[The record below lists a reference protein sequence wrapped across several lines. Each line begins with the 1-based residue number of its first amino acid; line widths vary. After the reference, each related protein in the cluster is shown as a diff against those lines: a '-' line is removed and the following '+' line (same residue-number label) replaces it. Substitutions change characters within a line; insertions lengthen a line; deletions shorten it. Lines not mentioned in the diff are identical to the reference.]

1 MVMIGNY
8 NFKDSEKK
16 WQKFWET
23 EKIYA
28 FDKKSKKENF
38 SIDTPPPY
46 VSADHLHVGHA
57 ISYSQAEFIAR
68 YKRMQGFNVFYPM
81 GFDDNGLPTE
91 RFVEK
96 KYNINKNKITRQ
108 EFVKLCLQ
116 ETDVGIKTYKKL
128 WDSLGISVDWNLSYS
143 TINKIC
149 QRISQKSFIDLYNKK
164 RALRKAEPIIWCVHC
179 QTALAQADLEDLE
192 KSSYLNDIAF
202 EAEDGSRLVISTT
215 RPELIPACV
224 ALFVN
229 KDDIRYKKILGK
241 KVEVPLMNYKV
252 PILADEKVR
261 TDFGTGIM
269 MVCTFGDIEDIERWR
284 TNKLETRVII
294 NKDGKFNEL
303 AGHYMGL
310 KIEEARK
317 KILEDLQIRKSLVS
331 QKKIN
336 HFANIHERCST
347 PIEFNIVPQWY
358 IQILDLKK
366 ELVEQ
371 GLKIKW
377 HPDHMKVRYNHWVN
391 NLKWDWCISRERFY
405 GVPFPVWYCRN
416 CSNVILADEND
427 LPVDPTVDKPKIKSC
442 LKCNGKEFIPET
454 DVMDTWMTSSLTPLI
469 NSRWKE
475 ADEIKKIY
483 PMELRPQAHEII
495 RTWAFYTVV
504 KSFIHTKKIPWTNI
518 MISGHG
524 LDSKGQKISKSKGN
538 MILVNDIINKY
549 SADALRFFAASTKL
563 GDDVLYQEKD
573 VITGQKTIT
582 KLWNASKF
590 VLTNIQEYKN
600 ENFKLELMDL
610 WLLIKLNK
618 IIDVCTRSF
627 NEYEYSKAKSE
638 IENFFWNVYCDYYL
652 EIIKN
657 RLYNET
663 GLKKKSA
670 QFTLSKSLLNI
681 LKLFAPIMPHIT
693 EEIYQL
699 RFAKEENYKS
709 IHISKWPVDNK
720 KYVDKEVEKIGD
732 TVIKI
737 IQDVRKF
744 KTSNKKSLKQEI
756 TIKLNKNDYKIVRNV
771 IDDLKSVTNAKEI
784 TIGNNFEVSL
794 I

>member
-366 ELVEQ
+366 ELIEQ
-371 GLKIKW
+371 GSKIKW

-663 GLKKKSA
+663 GSKKKSA

-756 TIKLNKNDYKIVRNV
+756 TIKLNKNDYKVLRNV

>member
-366 ELVEQ
+366 ELIEQ
-371 GLKIKW
+371 GSKIKW

-538 MILVNDIINKY
+538 MILANDIINKY

-756 TIKLNKNDYKIVRNV
+756 TIKLNKNDYKVLRNV

>member
-366 ELVEQ
+366 ELIEQ
-371 GLKIKW
+371 GSKIKW

-538 MILVNDIINKY
+538 MILANDIINKY

-732 TVIKI
+732 MVIKI

>member
-366 ELVEQ
+366 ELIEQ
-371 GLKIKW
+371 GSKIKW

-538 MILVNDIINKY
+538 MILANDIINKY

>member
-164 RALRKAEPIIWCVHC
+164 RALRK
-179 QTALAQADLEDLE
+179 
-192 KSSYLNDIAF
+192 
-202 EAEDGSRLVISTT
+202 
-215 RPELIPACV
+215 
-224 ALFVN
+224 
-229 KDDIRYKKILGK
+229 

-366 ELVEQ
+366 ELIEQ
-371 GLKIKW
+371 GSKIKW

-405 GVPFPVWYCRN
+405 GVPFPVWYCSN

-663 GLKKKSA
+663 GSKKKSA

-732 TVIKI
+732 MVIKI

-756 TIKLNKNDYKIVRNV
+756 TIKLNKNDYKVLRNV

>member
-366 ELVEQ
+366 ELIEQ
-371 GLKIKW
+371 GSKIKW

-504 KSFIHTKKIPWTNI
+504 KSFIHTKKIPWANI

-538 MILVNDIINKY
+538 MILANDIINKY

-663 GLKKKSA
+663 GSKKKSA

-756 TIKLNKNDYKIVRNV
+756 TIKLNKNDYKVLRNV

>member
-366 ELVEQ
+366 ELIEQ
-371 GLKIKW
+371 GSKIKW

-475 ADEIKKIY
+475 DDEIKKIY

-732 TVIKI
+732 MVIKI